1 MNDNYRRGEQWR
13 RHVADYLSPRLGGDH
28 SAWKDANIVVAKRL
42 WDRDGFAA
50 AGGAYPDSRDS
61 YLNDWLTGMCQLV
74 GVDHLDGPAATSL
87 ARETTAYVTRRVH
100 ASFPGAI
107 DAIRQLSARRYRLF
121 TASGEHSEEL
131 DGYLR
136 AMDVRG
142 LFGRLFGPDLVETPK
157 EGPSYY
163 RRIFTDAGVAP
174 EDVLVVDDSPDD
186 IAQSLLD
193 AL

>member
-1 MNDNYRRGEQWR
+1 
-13 RHVADYLSPRLGGDH
+13 
-28 SAWKDANIVVAKRL
+28 
-42 WDRDGFAA
+42 
-50 AGGAYPDSRDS
+50 
-61 YLNDWLTGMCQLV
+61 
-74 GVDHLDGPAATSL
+74 L

-174 EDVLVVDDSPDD
+174 EDVLVVDDSPDAVRWAAD
-186 IAQSLLD
+186 AGATAVLVTGRANEAPEAAAVIDSLAELPGTVRNLGID
-193 AL
+193 